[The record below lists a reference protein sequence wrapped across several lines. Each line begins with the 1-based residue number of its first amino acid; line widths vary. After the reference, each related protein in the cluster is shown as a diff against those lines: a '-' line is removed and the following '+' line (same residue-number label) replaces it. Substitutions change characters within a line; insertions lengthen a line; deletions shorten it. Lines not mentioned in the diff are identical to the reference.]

1 MANIYHQRI
10 IEKRKMNKLCRDC
23 GKPLDRD
30 GVRCIECNDK
40 HNQYQNENRRYYQ
53 SLGFCPRC
61 KIEKLYGDEK
71 MCINCSR
78 YMQEI
83 NLKNR
88 DRLEYNKQHA
98 EWSRRTHK
106 QMIEQGICYR
116 CRKRKS
122 DIGYKTCGICRAKN
136 TNYVR
141 SRNQKPDRRERYKQ
155 GLCYFCDKPIKQGYK
170 LCEEHYQ
177 RNVDNARSQKAK
189 ENRINLKR
197 QGILY

>member
-10 IEKRKMNKLCRDC
+10 IEKRKKNKLCRDC

-106 QMIEQGICYR
+106 QMLEKGICYR
-116 CRKRKS
+116 CRKRKA
-122 DIGYKTCGICRAKN
+122 DVGYKTCGICRTKLREKRRVE
-136 TNYVR
+136 NYKP
-141 SRNQKPDRRERYKQ
+141 SRKERYKQ
-155 GLCYFCDKPIKQGYK
+155 GLCFFCDNPIKQGYK
-170 LCEEHYQ
+170 VCDKHYQ
-177 RNVDNARSQKAK
+177 DCVDKSHMQKTVQARQELIK
-189 ENRINLKR
+189 